1 MPADS
6 TSNRPYILFS
16 TDCHAGADLRDYK
29 PYLAQRWHDE
39 FDAWADTY
47 YDAWGEIDRESD
59 FKAGISSFLDPINW
73 NSQKRVEVLEA
84 EGIVAEV
91 LFPNTAPPFFPNGAL
106 AAPGPR
112 TAEEYD
118 RRWAG
123 VQAHNRWL
131 KDFCD
136 EVPGRRFGIAQLFID
151 HVDDTLAEIR
161 WAKEAGLRGLLLPG
175 DHHLKLHNLYYRE
188 YEPIWDLC
196 EELDI
201 PIGRHGGIVSS
212 DEDPGS
218 IDAAHAVGV
227 YETLYFAQ
235 RTLSQMVLA
244 GVFERHPNLKFTFT
258 ETGTGSWVVDAAN
271 NLDHFVRGSREP
283 DTLTNMF
290 AAKAIEKLSMLPS
303 EYARRNV
310 WVNAMMIGTDA
321 ERRHEVGLDR
331 LMWGADFPHHEGSA
345 PHTLKVL
352 RGSLATVPEAELRVI
367 LGETGGHLYG
377 ADLDFLQTVAD
388 RVGPTPEQV
397 AEPLRREEIPDDP
410 NFAHLGNPNAK
421 RTFLA

>member
-1 MPADS
+1 MPAES
-6 TSNRPYILFS
+6 TTNRPYILFS

-29 PYLAQRWHDE
+29 PYLAHKWHDE
-39 FDAWADTY
+39 FDSWADHY

-73 NSQKRVEVLEA
+73 NSQKRLEVLES

-112 TAEEYD
+112 TAAEYD

-151 HVDDTLAEIR
+151 NVEDTLAEIR

-175 DHHLKLHNLYYRE
+175 DHHLKLHHLYYRE

-212 DEDPGS
+212 DEDEGS

-271 NLDHFVRGSREP
+271 NLDQFVRGSQVP

-345 PHTLKVL
+345 PYTLKVL
-352 RGSLATVPEAELRVI
+352 RGSLAAVPEAELRVI
-367 LGETGGHLYG
+367 LGETGGNLYG

-388 RVGPTPEQV
+388 NVGPTPEQV
-397 AEPLRREEIPDDP
+397 AEPLRPEEIPNDP